1 MEERAAEP
9 DRNDSDGST
18 DRNEFNSASVGMAQ
32 CRRSQMLVFALALTM
47 VASLI
52 TATAIALH
60 NEAEKSRAK
69 VVARHHRIMR

>member
-1 MEERAAEP
+1 
-9 DRNDSDGST
+9 
-18 DRNEFNSASVGMAQ
+18 
-32 CRRSQMLVFALALTM
+32 MLVFALALTM